1 MIGKRLVR
9 ILMAEDSSPDVALV
23 RETLRAEGLAVDLT
37 VFPDGEQ
44 CARYLKTGA
53 EPPDAIILD
62 LHLPRINGFDLLRA
76 VRGDRRY
83 DGVPVA
89 MLTSSTFPADRQ
101 KSFDLGASAFITKP
115 STLDGYL
122 RTVGSAIHALLT
134 AGPHHAPH
142 VA

>member
-1 MIGKRLVR
+1 
-9 ILMAEDSSPDVALV
+9 MAEDSGPDVVLV
-23 RETLRAEGLAVDLT
+23 KETLRAEGLAVDLK

-44 CARYLKTGA
+44 CARYLQAGA

-62 LHLPRINGFDLLRA
+62 LHLPRIDGFDLLRA

-89 MLTSSTFPADRQ
+89 MLTSSTFAADRQ
-101 KSFDLGASAFITKP
+101 KAFDLGASAFITKP

-134 AGPHHAPH
+134 VGRSGAPH